1 MTNDNEL
8 DQMKLSATAHKPRL
22 VLMGEF
28 SAGKSTLSNILLGS
42 VPLPMRVTATR
53 LPPVHLSYGA
63 PGAVA
68 VSKNGDHIPF
78 DLSDLDSVSLDETQS
93 IHLTMKADTLQLC
106 DLVDMP
112 GISDPNMPKDIWES
126 VVGEADHVVWC
137 THATQ
142 AWRQSE
148 AAIWEMMQE
157 KTSGKNLLL
166 ITQFDKLRNNRDRIR
181 VLNRVTKETKG
192 QFSAVYPVSLLEAL
206 NAEDD
211 YETWQSSGAAAFSEH
226 LIEMLLASGG
236 ESNPATAETEP
247 HETTG
252 PAIDAIEANSGL
264 EAIAPVAFARKKA
277 EAEAEISDLDEQ
289 VTEAELPDALPN
301 CRVIPRRVQTKS
313 GGANRER
320 LDRRPAVDAE
330 GL

>member
-8 DQMKLSATAHKPRL
+8 DQMRLSDTAHKPRL

-42 VPLPMRVTATR
+42 APLPMRVTATR

-63 PGAVA
+63 PSAVA
-68 VSKNGDHIPF
+68 LGKNGEHTPF
-78 DLSDLDSVSLDETQS
+78 ELSDLDAVSLEETQS

-148 AAIWEMMQE
+148 AAIWDMMRE

-192 QFSAVYPVSLLEAL
+192 LFSAVYPVSLLKAL
-206 NAEDD
+206 NAEED

-236 ESNPATAETEP
+236 DTNPDATESEPREGPDPAAAASEADGGFETNAPVQFAKKKTEP
-247 HETTG
+247 E
-252 PAIDAIEANSGL
+252 
-264 EAIAPVAFARKKA
+264 F
-277 EAEAEISDLDEQ
+277 SDLEEQ
-289 VTEAELPDALPN
+289 VAASELPDALPN

-313 GGANRER
+313 GGASRER
-320 LDRRPAVDAE
+320 LERRPAVDAE